1 MQLPTTFRHPRPRPS
16 SRPDP
21 TRQERRQTRQQHIR
35 ALERVLGGSVGWGFD
50 ALSRR
55 LSEMR
60 RAQDDR

>member
-1 MQLPTTFRHPRPRPS
+1 MQFSTTFRRPQPRPS

-21 TRQERRQTRQQHIR
+21 TRQERRRARQQHIR

-55 LSEMR
+55 LSQMR
-60 RAQDDR
+60 RAQDAR